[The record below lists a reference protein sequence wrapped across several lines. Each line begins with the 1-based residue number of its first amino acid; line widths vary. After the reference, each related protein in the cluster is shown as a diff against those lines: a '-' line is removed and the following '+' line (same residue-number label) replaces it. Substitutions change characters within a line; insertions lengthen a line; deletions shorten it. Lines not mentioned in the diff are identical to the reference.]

1 MAQASSQKNK
11 KNEMWGFGLIPCLFY
26 LVFTALTYF
35 KFKKKFGIEC
45 ADIRVQDPLNFTLL
59 IAKLCGL
66 SLAAFF
72 IVLMPIAGVVKDYER
87 NSLHSIISYIP
98 LFIICFIAFAI
109 VSFFAIA
116 YASRIAT
123 TQIGVL
129 IYRRY
134 DVFIIPCDV
143 HNATFLDQLKL
154 QWFSDMRNM
163 EVLKLSQIVKIT
175 RGGHGKMLYIHGYFG
190 TRGIMWRDKR
200 KREECIYALQIACN
214 RKLTDTIAYD

>member
-1 MAQASSQKNK
+1 MQKNK
-11 KNEMWGFGLIPCLFY
+11 NNELWGFGLIPCIFY

-35 KFKKKFGIEC
+35 KFKKQFRMEY
-45 ADIRVQDPLNFTLL
+45 ADARVQDPLNFTLL

-66 SLAAFF
+66 SFVAFL
-72 IVLMPIAGVVKDYER
+72 IVAIPIAEIVRAYKMH
-87 NSLHSIISYIP
+87 SLQSIYSSLPI
-98 LFIICFIAFAI
+98 FIFCFLIFCI
-109 VSFFAIA
+109 ISFFAIA

-129 IYRRY
+129 IYRQY

-143 HNATFLDQLKL
+143 CNATFLDQLKL
-154 QWFSDMRNM
+154 QWFRDMRNM
-163 EVLKLSQIVKIT
+163 EVLNLSQIVKIT
-175 RGGHGKMLYIHGYFG
+175 RGGRGKMLYIHGTFG
-190 TRGIMWRDKR
+190 TRGLMWRDKR